1 MCFSYT
7 TRARPQI
14 TWDCGAMNINFAERG
29 LKSRTTPGSTW
40 CNNPFAPPESF
51 LFFVFFY
58 YFVWRDRYTQ
68 TASPLWSFS
77 VARTCIHT
85 HTLTKWPAPLFSA
98 GLASE
103 PGVGVLAA
111 VHPHDCQPAA
121 VWNQDLLFQ
130 ECESLQNP
138 TVAVDDWW
146 CVLQRD
152 FFFFFFNLRG
162 FQTVTCCYIFVSGKP
177 ASLRKPAKSCSW

>member
-51 LFFVFFY
+51 LFFGFFCILCGEI
-58 YFVWRDRYTQ
+58 VTPKLHRLSGPSQ
-68 TASPLWSFS
+68 LHAHAS
-77 VARTCIHT
+77 T
-85 HTLTKWPAPLFSA
+85 HTLSQNDPHRFSQLGSPLSQVWGAGCRSSAWLSA
-98 GLASE
+98 GSSLKSRPFISRVWKPAKS
-103 PGVGVLAA
+103 
-111 VHPHDCQPAA
+111 DCRG
-121 VWNQDLLFQ
+121 
-130 ECESLQNP
+130 
-138 TVAVDDWW
+138 WW
-146 CVLQRD
+146 LMMCVTKI

>member
-51 LFFVFFY
+51 LFFVFFL

-103 PGVGVLAA
+103 PGVGCWL
-111 VHPHDCQPAA
+111 P
-121 VWNQDLLFQ
+121 FIRM
-130 ECESLQNP
+130 
-138 TVAVDDWW
+138 TVSRQQSEIKTFYFKSVKACKIRLSRLMIDDV
-146 CVLQRD
+146 CYKEI
-152 FFFFFFNLRG
+152 FFFFF
-162 FQTVTCCYIFVSGKP
+162 
-177 ASLRKPAKSCSW
+177 